1 MKIAKD
7 SFDTPIELKKGYS
20 WSSMVDKKLVWSI
33 KKAIVPRYYKRVYND
48 ASMHEW
54 GAYCEGISTRGSRIK
69 TEKNYHINALELK
82 PILLSLMSIVKDQ
95 GIHIK
100 VFSDNNTAVACINKL
115 GTSYSELCHHITKRI
130 WELIEKKYIFITAAI
145 YLVIKLLMQI
155 PNTGNSHITWNGC
168 FAVKFYIKP

>member
-82 PILLSLMSIVKDQ
+82 PILLILISIVKDH
-95 GIHIK
+95 GIH
-100 VFSDNNTAVACINKL
+100 VDLFTDSATAIACISKL
-115 GTSYSELCHHITKRI
+115 CTSHSELCHHITKQI
-130 WELIEKKYIFITAAI
+130 WEWVEPTYYSCPYTTSWE
-145 YLVIKLLMQI
+145 Y
-155 PNTGNSHITWNGC
+155 
-168 FAVKFYIKP
+168 